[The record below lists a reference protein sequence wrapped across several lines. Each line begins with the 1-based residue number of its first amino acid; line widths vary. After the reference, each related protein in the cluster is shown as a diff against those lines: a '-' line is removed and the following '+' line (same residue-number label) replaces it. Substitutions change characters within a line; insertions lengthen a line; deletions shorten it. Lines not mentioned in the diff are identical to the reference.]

1 MQVGD
6 LPLVFELSG
15 VHTPPKGGGERLIRS
30 QSSDSSG
37 MSSRPNA
44 SGESA
49 SSSGISSR
57 PNARASGESLG
68 GASPMSNG
76 RSEHGAAGAPPA
88 KPNGRDGGSSAG
100 TPSAGAFSLSAV
112 GGFSSLPHA
121 GHEEVPD
128 ETNPQIGHSYTLA
141 AVGFHA
147 SRCRK
152 SRWDSSKRR
161 IQRTVENYHEN
172 RCNNTGNYH
181 HRETYTHPFLSGDWI
196 GSTLTN

>member
-76 RSEHGAAGAPPA
+76 RRHS
-88 KPNGRDGGSSAG
+88 RTLG
-100 TPSAGAFSLSAV
+100 TRRFPMRPIRKSDTRTRCPLWDFTLHAV
-112 GGFSSLPHA
+112 GRA
-121 GHEEVPD
+121 
-128 ETNPQIGHSYTLA
+128 
-141 AVGFHA
+141 
-147 SRCRK
+147 
-152 SRWDSSKRR
+152 RWDSSKRR

>member
-37 MSSRPNA
+37 
-44 SGESA
+44 
-49 SSSGISSR
+49 ISSR

-76 RSEHGAAGAPPA
+76 RSEDGAEGAPPS
-88 KPNGRDGGSSAG
+88 KPKGRAGGSSAG
-100 TPSAGAFSLSAV
+100 TPPAGAFSLSAV

-128 ETNPQIGHSYTLA
+128 ETNPQIGHSYTLP

-152 SRWDSSKRR
+152 S
-161 IQRTVENYHEN
+161 
-172 RCNNTGNYH
+172 
-181 HRETYTHPFLSGDWI
+181 
-196 GSTLTN
+196 